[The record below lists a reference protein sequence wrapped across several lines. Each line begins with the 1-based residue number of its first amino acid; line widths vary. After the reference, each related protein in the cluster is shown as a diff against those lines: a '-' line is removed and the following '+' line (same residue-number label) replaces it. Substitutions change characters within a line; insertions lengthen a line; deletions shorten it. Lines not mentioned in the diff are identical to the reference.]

1 MPGIIRADTD
11 QLRAVANQMRTT
23 AEQISTGTGSMQQS
37 MEMLDMVWSGKAR
50 DRGME
55 AWARIVARYNPEVNT
70 LLHLAKELEA
80 LAQRMDE
87 AAAVFGDSGSGSG
100 GGTAGGI
107 GEGQEKP
114 WYEDKPKLEQPPQNM
129 GEIFDLL
136 GPDKN
141 NGNEIQIYQVGPNE
155 FAVLLQGSDQSRT
168 GINSLWTDAPEAG
181 FGGDTEYAR
190 KVREML
196 QELGE
201 KHPGAA
207 VNLFGYSLGGIVAQQ
222 VASNTSFFN
231 QNGLNLKTVSTYG
244 APKIDTVPE
253 GKTYADFDA
262 PGDIVSGLPVSVTP
276 ESVLTTVAFGLKP
289 GETLAVGGAMHMTGY
304 QHDFMPTRQ
313 DMNNTTPP
321 FNADT
326 WVLVDSYNDATD
338 YGAQADENIGD
349 IVQDTGKSIGET
361 IKDTGQKIGDQAEK
375 IGQEVQNKVQEGKE
389 QVDTYINKLGAWI
402 PDPF

>member
-55 AWARIVARYNPEVNT
+55 AWTRIVARYNPEVNT

-87 AAAVFGDSGSGSG
+87 AAAVFGDSGSGIG

-114 WYEDKPKLEQPPQNM
+114 WYEDKPVLKDPPQDM
-129 GEIFDLL
+129 GKIFDLL
-136 GPDKN
+136 GED
-141 NGNEIQIYQVGPNE
+141 GNEIQIYQVGPNE

-181 FGGDTEYAR
+181 LGGDTEYAR

-196 QELGE
+196 QTLGE

-207 VNLFGYSLGGIVAQQ
+207 INMFGYSLGGIVAQQ

-244 APKIDTVPE
+244 APKIGNVPD
-253 GKTYADFDA
+253 GKTYEDFDTL
-262 PGDIVSGLPVSVTP
+262 GDIVSGLPVSHTP
-276 ESVLTTVAFGLKP
+276 ESALTTTAFKFAP
-289 GETLAVGGAMHMTGY
+289 GATVVVGTGMHMTGY
-304 QHDFMPTRQ
+304 QHDWMLTRDQ
-313 DMNNTTPP
+313 MNNTAPP
-321 FNADT
+321 FNTDT

-338 YGAQADENIGD
+338 YGAQGDETIGD
-349 IVQDTGKSIGET
+349 IVQDTGKSIGQAVQ
-361 IKDTGQKIGDQAEK
+361 DTGQKIGDQAAK
-375 IGQEVQNKVQEGKE
+375 IGQEVQNKFQEGKD
-389 QVDTYINKLGAWI
+389 QLGAYLKKA
-402 PDPF
+402 DPWVPHFF